1 MLRPTLNEIIAG
13 LQRSVIETLSPELSS
28 PYALS
33 QAVTAAGVLG
43 YLSYAMVP
51 TPEFDRQET
60 ADLSATLGKITG
72 QPKSAST
79 SRKEMEAAISEL
91 ASKMVLGKLSDGDSA
106 ELRGYLRRH
115 LDRMRTLLAPGLTV
129 LGR

>member
-13 LQRSVIETLSPELSS
+13 LQRSVLETLSPELSS

-60 ADLSATLGKITG
+60 ADMTATLGKIAG
-72 QPKSAST
+72 QPRGASV

-91 ASKMVLGKLSDGDSA
+91 ASKMVLGKLADADSA

>member
-13 LQRSVIETLSPELSS
+13 LQRSILETLSPELSS

-43 YLSYAMVP
+43 YLSYAMGP

-60 ADLSATLGKITG
+60 ADLSATLTKIDSKPAIAG
-72 QPKSAST
+72 T

-91 ASKMVLGKLSDGDSA
+91 ASKMVLGKLSNADAA

-115 LDRMRTLLAPGLTV
+115 LDRMRKLLAPGITV